1 MDIVDWLDAEGTENA
16 HIARDE
22 IERMRSGVEQCYKML
37 LSEPNTKSALFKA
50 EDILRE
56 LIAGFK
62 K

>member
-1 MDIVDWLDAEGTENA
+1 
-16 HIARDE
+16 
-22 IERMRSGVEQCYKML
+22 ML

-50 EDILRE
+50 EDILRD